1 MGGVLLGCGWMMLGG
16 WDGNFLSAGPV
27 RDAAHERSG
36 VRGSF
41 HGGGGEVL
49 SSRRQWGGGGDGDH
63 KHIFTKTFPL
73 RFFLVT
79 KLLLGHAAVFEA
91 LLRQRGSRTSAP
103 LRCGH
108 GEAELPRHVRSQAGA
123 WERGVGVRLSPIRH
137 PERSFAVGR
146 GGGGE
151 QRGVGGRASQA
162 GAERSAEPSPRDS
175 AWAKVGAILTVRGRR
190 RFGGRCAPWPR
201 TASARFSV
209 SDASLRSGSPSLP
222 ELRSA

>member
-1 MGGVLLGCGWMMLGG
+1 MWEGLLEREVLVVFIGFELVFGLVRVRELLLEDGVFMGGVLLGCGRMLFVG
-16 WDGNFLSAGPV
+16 WAGKFSSAGPV

-41 HGGGGEVL
+41 HGGWRGSGFLTETM
-49 SSRRQWGGGGDGDH
+49 GGDGDSEQN
-63 KHIFTKTFPL
+63 FTQTVPL

-79 KLLLGHAAVFEA
+79 KLLLGHAAVFKA

-123 WERGVGVRLSPIRH
+123 WERGVSVRISPIRH

-151 QRGVGGRASQA
+151 QRGLAAGRARR
-162 GAERSAEPSPRDS
+162 GRSAVQSRVRET
-175 AWAKVGAILTVRGRR
+175 ARGRR
-190 RFGGRCAPWPR
+190 WAQ
-201 TASARFSV
+201 S
-209 SDASLRSGSPSLP
+209 
-222 ELRSA
+222 

>member
-1 MGGVLLGCGWMMLGG
+1 MAVAGKCFP
-16 WDGNFLSAGPV
+16 DGHNC
-27 RDAAHERSG
+27 
-36 VRGSF
+36 
-41 HGGGGEVL
+41 
-49 SSRRQWGGGGDGDH
+49 GGGDGDSEQN
-63 KHIFTKTFPL
+63 FTKTFHL

-79 KLLLGHAAVFEA
+79 KLLLGHAAVFDA

-123 WERGVGVRLSPIRH
+123 WERGVSVRISPIRH

-146 GGGGE
+146 GGGRGTA
-151 QRGVGGRASQA
+151 GVGGGASQA

-209 SDASLRSGSPSLP
+209 SDASLRSGTQSLP
-222 ELRSA
+222 ELRSV

>member
-1 MGGVLLGCGWMMLGG
+1 MEPTRMMAEVRLREVLGVFIGLELVFGLVRVRELLLEDGVFMGGVLLGCGWMMLVG

-49 SSRRQWGGGGDGDH
+49 SSRGQWGGGGDGDH

-123 WERGVGVRLSPIRH
+123 WERGDGQGAATFLSLSP
-137 PERSFAVGR
+137 P
-146 GGGGE
+146 
-151 QRGVGGRASQA
+151 QRA
-162 GAERSAEPSPRDS
+162 
-175 AWAKVGAILTVRGRR
+175 
-190 RFGGRCAPWPR
+190 
-201 TASARFSV
+201 
-209 SDASLRSGSPSLP
+209 
-222 ELRSA
+222 